1 MVFQTARNPVCF
13 KSYHRVVLTL
23 TLKLICLKEK
33 NIFIS
38 HDLIPTTCL
47 CILFNTLCLRKSDL
61 AFFVS
66 QVTLAEE
73 TQMRM
78 LTSSLKLKT
87 KTKNNPWLSV
97 SYVSPLSNQFP
108 LETKETEAIIIIARD
123 KVI

>member
-1 MVFQTARNPVCF
+1 
-13 KSYHRVVLTL
+13 
-23 TLKLICLKEK
+23 
-33 NIFIS
+33 
-38 HDLIPTTCL
+38 
-47 CILFNTLCLRKSDL
+47 LCLRKADL